1 MSNTV
6 SSKDY
11 GLESQRTIRYRPKKM
26 TFREYDKKMLNFRPG
41 LKYWRTVLENK
52 NEWDRQ
58 KPTSIGGNITLV
70 DYYTKDEIEELK
82 TTDRIAVSTYVQGN
96 GPETDAYTERATA
109 YEIRMAL
116 RERFENIN
124 TMGLTELT
132 SRFYEVVKEKG
143 HECPDEW
150 FSDMLYLNDLIAKA
164 NGTKRTD
171 AEILAHIINVAPR
184 QYNIPL
190 SIISQNNINAKD
202 ALSRAQIELRN
213 YWKRNLEE
221 KQAKFKERN
230 YNMSDSAYAF
240 SGGNIRIIK
249 VKICQEDVEMAKELV
264 IKVGENSRVIA
275 SYVVCKDI
283 NLLSVK
289 PENRV

>member
-221 KQAKFKERN
+221 NKPNLRKEITIRVIVH
-230 YNMSDSAYAF
+230 MLF
-240 SGGNIRIIK
+240 QEENIRIIK

-289 PENRV
+289 PENGV